1 MPARPIPG
9 LKMVCLKLAPA
20 DIESITAIDR
30 EATART
36 GRLGSR
42 TRAVRWAIRE
52 LTARLFLERL
62 SDRGRPERRLRR
74 RILARRP
81 GDRAARV
88 TGRPA
93 DQRSRDHST
102 AARPASVSRYTFDLP
117 RRSYSTRP
125 RSLSRHR

>member
-52 LTARLFLERL
+52 LTARLFLERAQKAAVRAGD
-62 SDRGRPERRLRR
+62 SGTAFSPVGPATVPPE
-74 RILARRP
+74 
-81 GDRAARV
+81 
-88 TGRPA
+88 
-93 DQRSRDHST
+93 
-102 AARPASVSRYTFDLP
+102 
-117 RRSYSTRP
+117 
-125 RSLSRHR
+125 